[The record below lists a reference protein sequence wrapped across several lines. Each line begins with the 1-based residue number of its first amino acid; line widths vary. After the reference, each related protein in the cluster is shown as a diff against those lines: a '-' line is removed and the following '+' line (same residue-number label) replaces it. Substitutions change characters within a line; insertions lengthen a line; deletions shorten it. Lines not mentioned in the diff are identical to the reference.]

1 MAETGGATMEEL
13 SALGVR
19 TLCDIFQDM
28 RIANKTR
35 NYSYLKGLIEEAQY
49 RANRMEDHLYSRKS
63 VEELEERR
71 VKLKAEVKELEKK

>member
-1 MAETGGATMEEL
+1 MEEL

-71 VKLKAEVKELEKK
+71 IKLKAEVKELEKK